1 MQHTLDLLL
10 LFLHGFNGNS
20 PFDSPHVPH
29 SEWQFDMNFAVLA
42 VLRHF
47 CSSYGVFVLQVSL
60 LEIVVQQSPA
70 VLRGLENAVLA
81 FVKSAFPFLQ
91 LQLTQCLALLQ
102 DGIGKCEASI
112 AYQIVL
118 DALHLLD
125 FFASFAQQADPFVP
139 LASLGV
145 TSFLY
150 QVLLASF
157 SHR

>member
-1 MQHTLDLLL
+1 MQQTLDLLL
-10 LFLHGFNGNS
+10 FFLHGFNGNA

-29 SEWQFDMNFAVLA
+29 GEWQFDMNFAVLA

-47 CSSYGVFVLQVSL
+47 CSSYGPPSPSPSL

-70 VLRGLENAVLA
+70 VLRALEAAVLE
-81 FVKSAFPFLQ
+81 FVRSAFPFLQ

-102 DGIGKCEASI
+102 EGVGKCEASI
-112 AYQIVL
+112 AYQVVA
-118 DALHLLD
+118 DALHVLD
-125 FFASFAQQADPFVP
+125 FFASFTHEADPFTP

-150 QVLLASF
+150 QVVQPCF
-157 SHR
+157 SH